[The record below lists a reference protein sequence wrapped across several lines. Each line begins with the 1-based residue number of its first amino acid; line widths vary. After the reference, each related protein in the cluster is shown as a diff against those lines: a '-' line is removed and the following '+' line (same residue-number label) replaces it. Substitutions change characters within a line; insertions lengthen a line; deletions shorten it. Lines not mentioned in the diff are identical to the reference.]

1 VSVLKIVED
10 GLLGENVSMRR
21 LFIIGL
27 LLCASCAP
35 PPRPYS
41 KPPSN
46 GRYESRTAP
55 DNRPAPPAADSR
67 STGNV
72 NGGVTQQDAADCE
85 RKAALSASAGG
96 RAEAFNNCM
105 KARTSN

>member
-1 VSVLKIVED
+1 MK
-10 GLLGENVSMRR
+10 LLF
-21 LFIIGL
+21 LAAL

-41 KPPSN
+41 NPAAAGPYENRSGPLDNRSAPAPS
-46 GRYESRTAP
+46 E
-55 DNRPAPPAADSR
+55 NRPASAA
-67 STGNV
+67 
-72 NGGVTQQDAADCE
+72 TQQNAADCE

-96 RAEAFNNCM
+96 RAEAFNTCM

>member
-1 VSVLKIVED
+1 MK
-10 GLLGENVSMRR
+10 LLFLAV
-21 LFIIGL
+21 L

-35 PPRPYS
+35 PPPRPYPS
-41 KPPSN
+41 PPAR
-46 GRYESRTAP
+46 GQYENRTAP
-55 DNRPAPPAADSR
+55 TDNRPAPPAADSP
-67 STGNV
+67 STGSV
-72 NGGVTQQDAADCE
+72 NSSGVTQQDAADCE

>member
-1 VSVLKIVED
+1 MK
-10 GLLGENVSMRR
+10 R
-21 LFIIGL
+21 LFITGL

-35 PPRPYS
+35 PPRVYRN
-41 KPPSN
+41 PPSN
-46 GRYESRTAP
+46 GPYENRTEPA
-55 DNRPAPPAADSR
+55 DNRPAPPPVDSR
-67 STGNV
+67 ATGNV
-72 NGGVTQQDAADCE
+72 TSGITQQDAADCE